1 MNCIHSENM
10 LICNGFYLFE
20 DKTCTESDALLI
32 V

>member
-1 MNCIHSENM
+1 MSYILFANM

>member
-10 LICNGFYLFE
+10 LICNDLYLFE